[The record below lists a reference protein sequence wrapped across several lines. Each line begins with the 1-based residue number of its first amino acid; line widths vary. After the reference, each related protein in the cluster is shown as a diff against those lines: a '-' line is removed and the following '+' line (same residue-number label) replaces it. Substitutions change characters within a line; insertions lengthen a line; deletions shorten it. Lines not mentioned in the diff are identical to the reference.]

1 MKKLSIVIILF
12 VLLPSCAVQRTA
24 NLSTMVLSCNYPAY
38 PVSEI
43 ISTPINMNI
52 EPGVI
57 YKVRGNVETYFT
69 AEALTTKTDQPIN
82 IKFDGKVFRAGD
94 TICYQF
100 YTDGPLSV
108 RTEGPTFEL
117 VFDAAGNIV
126 SVDSKQREL
135 LLIYMILAKVGQLSL
150 TRDALAKQGY
160 TQEQIDHAVMANN
173 GMAIIREI
181 DIMLD
186 NFEKTG
192 DMTQMAKAL
201 LRFQDYLALLT
212 PEEKQKL
219 EEGVRE
225 VLKDELESAF
235 GDTVICPINRPL
247 KTGDV
252 IMRSGKKTF
261 DGEEYAFT
269 VSEKV
274 MGWGFYKSGKVLITK
289 TLGTMRLVTESK
301 NKMPKS
307 LKYVGYDLYKY
318 PVAIPVKSEV
328 LTIDTS
334 DKDRECGFAG
344 TRTTVDYTVTR

>member
-1 MKKLSIVIILF
+1 MKRLSIVIILF
-12 VLLPSCAVQRTA
+12 ILLPACAVQKTA

-43 ISTPINMNI
+43 INKPITMNI

-57 YKVRGNVETYFT
+57 YKVRYNVDAYST
-69 AEALTTKTDQPIN
+69 AEILIQKANKLLNVAL
-82 IKFDGKVFRAGD
+82 DGKVFRAGD

-100 YTDGPLSV
+100 YIDGPLSV
-108 RTEGPTFEL
+108 RTEGPTVE
-117 VFDAAGNIV
+117 VVIDADGNII
-126 SVDSKQREL
+126 SVDLRQRERL
-135 LLIYMILAKVGQLSL
+135 MIYMIIAEVGKMSL
-150 TRDALAKQGY
+150 VRDRMALWGF
-160 TQEQIDHAVMANN
+160 TQEQIDQAEMTR
-173 GMAIIREI
+173 GPAILKEI
-181 DIMLD
+181 KIML
-186 NFEKTG
+186 NNIEKTG

-212 PEEKQKL
+212 PKEKQKL

-225 VLKDELESAF
+225 ILKDELKSAF

-252 IMRSGKKTF
+252 ITRSGKQTLG
-261 DGEEYAFT
+261 GEEYAFT

-274 MGWGFYKSGKVLITK
+274 MGWGFYKSGKVLVTK

-301 NKMPKS
+301 TKMPRNLKS
-307 LKYVGYDLYKY
+307 VGYILYKY
-318 PVAIPVKSEV
+318 PVAIPVRIEV

-334 DKDRECGFAG
+334 DKDRERGFAG
-344 TRTTVDYTVTR
+344 IRTTLDYTVTR

>member
-1 MKKLSIVIILF
+1 MKRLSIVIMLFIL
-12 VLLPSCAVQRTA
+12 LSACAVQRTA

-57 YKVRGNVETYFT
+57 YKVRGNVEAYFT

-82 IKFDGKVFRAGD
+82 IKYGGKVFRAGD
-94 TICYQF
+94 TICYQI
-100 YTDGPLSV
+100 YP
-108 RTEGPTFEL
+108 EGFPSMHPKASGVEL
-117 VFDAAGNIV
+117 VFDADGNII
-126 SVDSKQREL
+126 SVDLKQREL
-135 LLIYMILAKVGQLSL
+135 LLNYMMLAEVG
-150 TRDALAKQGY
+150 RMALARDRMALWGF
-160 TQEQIDHAVMANN
+160 TQEQIDHAEMTRN
-173 GMAIIREI
+173 GTAILREI
-181 DIMLD
+181 KIML
-186 NFEKTG
+186 NNIEKPEEQ
-192 DMTQMAKAL
+192 DVAKAL

-252 IMRSGKKTF
+252 ITRSGKKTL

-274 MGWGFYKSGKVLITK
+274 MGWGFYKSGKVLVTK

-307 LKYVGYDLYKY
+307 LKYVGYILYKY
-318 PVAIPVKSEV
+318 PVAIPVRIEV

-334 DKDRECGFAG
+334 DKDRERGFAG
-344 TRTTVDYTVTR
+344 VRTTLDYTVTR